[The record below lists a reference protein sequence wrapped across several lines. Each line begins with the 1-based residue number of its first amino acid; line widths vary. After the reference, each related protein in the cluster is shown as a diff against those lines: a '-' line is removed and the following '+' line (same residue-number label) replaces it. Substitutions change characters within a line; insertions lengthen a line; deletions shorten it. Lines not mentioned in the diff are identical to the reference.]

1 MDVKQKFAEG
11 VETTKWLTGLSQND
25 FDLLKEA
32 APQASQWGADFVKIF
47 YDTLYTHH
55 RTAAVFH
62 SDERAEREKTLERWY
77 LSLFFV
83 DSEDDFLRSQA
94 RIGLVHIRRHVHNQ
108 FMIGIAVKFC
118 AAFQSKAI
126 ETFGPR
132 RGNEVAQAFDRV
144 INAVVSLTAEGYEV
158 MSKTAFSE
166 STGAGPALI
175 DRLIQESVDQVE
187 TDLLS

>member
-1 MDVKQKFAEG
+1 MNVKQKFTEG
-11 VETTKWLTGLSQND
+11 VETAKLLTGLSRDD

-47 YDTLYTHH
+47 YDTLYAHH

-62 SDERAEREKTLERWY
+62 SNERDEREKSLEQWY
-77 LSLFFV
+77 LSLFDV
-83 DSEDDFLRSQA
+83 DSEDDFLHSQA

-108 FMIGIAVKFC
+108 FMIGIALKLC
-118 AAFQSKAI
+118 AAFQNKAI

-132 RGNEVAQAFDRV
+132 RGHQVAQAFDRV
-144 INAVVSLTAEGYEV
+144 INAVIGLTAEGYDV
-158 MSKTAFSE
+158 MSNIAFSE

-187 TDLLS
+187 ADLLS

>member
-11 VETTKWLTGLSQND
+11 VETTKLLTGLSQDD
-25 FDLLKEA
+25 FALLKEA
-32 APQASQWGADFVKIF
+32 APQARQWGAGFVKIF
-47 YDTLYTHH
+47 YDTLYTHY

-62 SDERAEREKTLERWY
+62 SNEREEREKTLEQWY
-77 LSLFFV
+77 LSLFDV
-83 DSEDDFLRSQA
+83 DNENDFLRSQA

-108 FMIGIAVKFC
+108 FMIGIAVKLC

-126 ETFGPR
+126 ETFGPQ
-132 RGNEVAQAFDRV
+132 RGNEVAQAFDR
-144 INAVVSLTAEGYEV
+144 IIHAVVGLTAEGYDV
-158 MSKTAFSE
+158 MSKIAFSE

-187 TDLLS
+187 ADLLG